1 MFEQISYVEKTAS
14 TNTIK
19 FFRTQSPRHFEGGD
33 WNEGGSCPRV
43 EPLSPAKVLRVTKA
57 DAPLSMLYFVSNINI
72 FGVEIL

>member
-43 EPLSPAKVLRVTKA
+43 EPLLPDKVLLLTKA
-57 DAPLSMLYFVSNINI
+57 DALSMLYFISNINI